1 MNLLK
6 DWRLKS
12 WKSGADADERGE
24 RTAPQP
30 EAAQPDAARLEAERF
45 HTAHRTMIETQIE
58 RRGVQD
64 ARVLD
69 AMRAVPRHAFVPPEF
84 RSQAY
89 EDAPLPIG
97 SGQTISQPY
106 MVAAM
111 TAALQLAGNER
122 VLEVGTGC
130 GYQAAVLSK
139 ISREIVTLEY
149 RSELAAA
156 TTRRLA
162 EMHYDNVHVHCGDGT
177 LGLPDMAPFDAILVA
192 AGAPSPPPPLLA
204 QLAEGG
210 RMVIPVGNL
219 ESQELRL
226 IECVGRNRDIFQT
239 TVLDSCRFVPL
250 VGAHGWKD
258 LPLR

>member
-1 MNLLK
+1 MIQLK
-6 DWRLKS
+6 DLRFKP
-12 WKSGADADERGE
+12 WKSGGE
-24 RTAPQP
+24 AARHPAPQF
-30 EAAQPDAARLEAERF
+30 EAARLEAARQ
-45 HTAHRTMIETQIE
+45 AMIETQIE
-58 RRGVQD
+58 RRGVRD
-64 ARVLD
+64 LRVLN
-69 AMRAVPRHAFVPPEF
+69 AMRAVPRHAFVPPDL

-97 SGQTISQPY
+97 AGQTISQPY

-111 TAALQLAGNER
+111 TAAIKVTENER
-122 VLEVGTGC
+122 VLEVGAGC

-139 ISREIVTLEY
+139 LGREVVTLEY
-149 RSELAAA
+149 RAELAADTA
-156 TTRRLA
+156 KRLA
-162 EMHYDNVHVHCGDGT
+162 ELGYENIHVHCGDGT
-177 LGLPDMAPFDAILVA
+177 LGLPEMAPFDAILVA
-192 AGAPSPPPPLLA
+192 AGGPAPPPPLLA

-226 IECVGRNRDIFQT
+226 IECVERNRDIFQT